1 MNKADLVLR
10 GGVIAAV
17 GTDAQI
23 DGLTGPGT
31 QVIELAGRMLLPGF
45 IDAHVH
51 ASAAGLERLRCDLS
65 GAHGLDDYLTI
76 VRRYAEASPDA
87 GWITGCGWAALLP
100 GTISIASF
108 LTGLFL
114 SNRDH
119 HAAWVN
125 SRALELAGVTAST
138 PDPADG
144 RTAEGITSRT
154 SRWCIRRTCRGF
166 ATWVCWPTASRSGRA
181 RNLR

>member
-87 GWITGCGWAALLP
+87 GWITGCGWAMDVFP
-100 GTISIASF
+100 G
-108 LTGLFL
+108 
-114 SNRDH
+114 
-119 HAAWVN
+119 
-125 SRALELAGVTAST
+125 GV
-138 PDPADG
+138 
-144 RTAEGITSRT
+144 
-154 SRWCIRRTCRGF
+154 
-166 ATWVCWPTASRSGRA
+166 ASRHDLDRVVPDRPVPVEPGSPRRVGEQQGAGTGRGHRQHA
-181 RNLR
+181 